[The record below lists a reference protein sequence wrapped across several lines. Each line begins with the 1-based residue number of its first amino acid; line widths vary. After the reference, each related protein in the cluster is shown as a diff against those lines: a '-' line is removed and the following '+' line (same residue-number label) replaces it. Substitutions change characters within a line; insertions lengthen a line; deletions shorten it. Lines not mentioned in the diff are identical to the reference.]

1 MIDSRKMKTLFVT
14 DLDGTLLTK
23 DQVVSEYSKRIINV
37 LVDNGMLFT
46 YATARSA
53 ETADIVTKGVNF
65 SAPRVLYNGAFIRD
79 TDGRLLRSHTFGNKD
94 KSIVADLISA
104 GVYPIVYALIDGREK
119 FSFIPEKLSR
129 AATEFTKTRE
139 TCVRYNP
146 VTSEPELLRGD
157 IFYITCI
164 DEAEKLAPFFE
175 RYKND
180 YYCVYTSDIYTGEQ
194 WLEIMPKSATKAN
207 ALVELKQMLNCRLV
221 VFGDGKNDIEMFK
234 VADECYAVENA
245 VRELK
250 DIATDVIPSNVSD
263 GVAKQLIKLVS
274 NK

>member
-1 MIDSRKMKTLFVT
+1 MKTLYVT

-23 DQVVSEYSKRIINV
+23 DQVVSEYSKCVINE

-46 YATARSA
+46 YATARSL
-53 ETADIVTKGVNF
+53 ETASMVASGVNV

-79 TDGRLLRSHTFGNKD
+79 TDGRLLLSHTFENQGGN
-94 KSIVADLISA
+94 IVNELIGA
-104 GVYPIVYALIDGREK
+104 GIYPIVYALIDGREK

-129 AATEFTKTRE
+129 AATEFNKTRE
-139 TCVRYNP
+139 TCERYNP
-146 VTSEPELLRGD
+146 VKTEHELLRGEM
-157 IFYITCI
+157 FYITCI
-164 DEAEKLAPFFE
+164 DDRTNLAPFYDK
-175 RYKND
+175 YKDD
-180 YYCVYTSDIYTGEQ
+180 YYCVYAPDIYSGEQ

-207 ALVELKQMLNCRLV
+207 ALLELKQMLDCRLV

-245 VRELK
+245 VQELK
-250 DIATDVIPSNVSD
+250 DIATDIIPSNNAD
-263 GVAKQLIKLVS
+263 GVAKQLLKLVS